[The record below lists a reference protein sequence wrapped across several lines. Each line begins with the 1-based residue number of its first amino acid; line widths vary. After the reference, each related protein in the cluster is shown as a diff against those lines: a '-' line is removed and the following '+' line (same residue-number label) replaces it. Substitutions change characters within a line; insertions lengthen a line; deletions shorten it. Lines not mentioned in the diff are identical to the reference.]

1 MLASLPSE
9 LFNVHQ
15 PPSSVLLY
23 EDLKV
28 ATRNFHRK
36 NKIGD
41 GVFGAMYKARAV
53 LC

>member
-9 LFNVHQ
+9 LFNAHQ

-28 ATRNFHRK
+28 ATRNFHCK